1 MPCVT
6 KQMVQAAPKRPPL
19 RVEIPELGEGTYV
32 FVRAASGN
40 DRDALEAAMVQL
52 GEQRLQNLR
61 ARVFLWSTINDAGE
75 PIFANEDLAW
85 LGEQDSVMLDRVFEA
100 NAKHNGI
107 FKNASDAKPG
117 ETSSPGDT
125 LPLPSAAAV

>member
-85 LGEQDSVMLDRVFEA
+85 LGEQDALMLDRVFEA

-107 FKNASDAKPG
+107 FKNASEAKPG
-117 ETSSPGDT
+117 QQPLPGDVP
-125 LPLPSAAAV
+125 PLPSAAA